1 MGDSAAS
8 SPETREAVPL
18 LWTVE
23 GVQQAF
29 DGRFC
34 RLWTSPA
41 YLAALGV
48 VAPPMAILPLVYVL
62 MIGATGYGVYLW
74 AEHGRFL
81 FHGPTG
87 GIYGMV
93 IRGTLY
99 AAPLAAGLVTV
110 VFMVKPLLARPG
122 RRAQPLALNPAA
134 EPVLYALVREV
145 ARQIGS
151 PLPSRIDLD
160 CQLNASASF
169 RRGLRD
175 VLGGDLV
182 LTIGLPL
189 VAGLTAAE
197 LAGVIAHELGHFRQG
212 LAMRLTAVVRAING
226 WFIRVIYARD
236 EWDERLAEWG
246 RESQS
251 LAVSFV
257 VVCAAVAVWFSRQL
271 LTLLLLIGHGLSSLL
286 LRQMEI
292 DADRCEYRLAGS
304 AAPAS
309 PKASTPVPPR

>member
-145 ARQIGS
+145 ARQMLALTQSYRFG
-151 PLPSRIDLD
+151 L
-160 CQLNASASF
+160 SA
-169 RRGLRD
+169 
-175 VLGGDLV
+175 
-182 LTIGLPL
+182 
-189 VAGLTAAE
+189 
-197 LAGVIAHELGHFRQG
+197 
-212 LAMRLTAVVRAING
+212 
-226 WFIRVIYARD
+226 
-236 EWDERLAEWG
+236 ERLGKFPARTPRRFGWRSGSDHRTTAGGWLDG
-246 RESQS
+246 RGTG
-251 LAVSFV
+251 
-257 VVCAAVAVWFSRQL
+257 R
-271 LTLLLLIGHGLSSLL
+271 GHRPRTWALQAGPGYATDGCCQGHQRLVHPGH
-286 LRQMEI
+286 LRT
-292 DADRCEYRLAGS
+292 G
-304 AAPAS
+304 
-309 PKASTPVPPR
+309 